1 MTEIDK
7 AEVHSGRKPIP
18 KRKRFEVFKR
28 DGFQCVYCGAKPPG
42 VALHV
47 DHVEPVVKGGTNETS
62 NLVTACAGCNLG
74 KGAIKL
80 TENGVAALKT
90 RQLAY
95 QREIAEVDEAYND
108 WVGERRRIHKARVN
122 ECSAYWAEETG
133 VYMTGDMLQSLSRF
147 LDSMMPQEVMGAM
160 DIAARKFP
168 VHIDPA
174 WSPKGQKYRKAVC
187 QLDSRFRYFCGICW
201 KLIKGHD
208 Q

>member
-62 NLVTACAGCNLG
+62 NLVTACPGCNLG

-108 WVGERRRIHKARVN
+108 WVGERRRIYKARVN

-133 VYMTGDMLQSLSRF
+133 VAGGWDITAGDFSILGVQVSTEAEALLLALEF
-147 LDSMMPQEVMGAM
+147 APGFE
-160 DIAARKFP
+160 P
-168 VHIDPA
+168 
-174 WSPKGQKYRKAVC
+174 
-187 QLDSRFRYFCGICW
+187 
-201 KLIKGHD
+201 
-208 Q
+208 